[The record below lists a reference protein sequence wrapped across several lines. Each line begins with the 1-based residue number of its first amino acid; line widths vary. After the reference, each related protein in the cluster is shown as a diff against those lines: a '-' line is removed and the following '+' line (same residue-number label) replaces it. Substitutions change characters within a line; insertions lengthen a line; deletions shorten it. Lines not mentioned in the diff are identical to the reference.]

1 MRTGVMR
8 DLARARGVELASLI
22 DECVD
27 VLDRLSDADRLEVV
41 AASARLDS
49 WTASRRAEAI
59 AAVHDSAVVDL
70 ATSMVASRE
79 ESAVGPAAAE
89 RSVAGHSHSF
99 NDQRL
104 VTRRVGTEVSLV
116 LGISQMT
123 ADREVDLALSLRG
136 RPRLMQ
142 ALADGE
148 LDRAQVTVILDEIGP
163 VIHGTNETRLLTSL
177 LGADDTPDGDRFDG
191 DDVVDPDVVSAEAS
205 AQQVNLVRELRWPDV
220 SLWSLVPG
228 RLRHIVRREVAR
240 LEPRASQERAARA
253 RTERRVIFDDQ
264 PDFMS
269 ELHLRTTTD
278 AAAAAFANLDLT
290 ARAARHAGDRRNL
303 DQLRSDIAVGWLTEG
318 AFGTLVTRPPGV
330 HGGHIV
336 GPRTAAT
343 SPVGARRSVADAGRS
358 IAGGRRSPAG
368 AARSMARE
376 AVSVP
381 ARDGVTICLP
391 RPAGALINITVAG
404 TTMLDLDQEPAILH
418 GPAGPITMPAD
429 LARHLAHSPQASRW
443 RRLLLDKST
452 GVLTDISSGYHPPP
466 RLDAFVRARDGHRSR
481 LPTSCATRLELDHL
495 RPYDRVHPDLGGP
508 TSSGNLASGGR
519 RDHHLKS
526 DGALVV
532 TGDAN
537 GTLTITAPSGRSYP
551 SHPYPY
557 ADPQPPDPPQL
568 PQRPDPPV
576 PGARGDPPY

>member
-1 MRTGVMR
+1 MMRA
-8 DLARARGVELASLI
+8 LATARGAELASLI

-27 VLDRLSDADRLEVV
+27 GLDRLSDADQLEVV

-49 WTASRRAEAI
+49 WTASRRAETI
-59 AAVHDSAVVDL
+59 AAVYDSAEVDL
-70 ATSMVASRE
+70 ATAMPR
-79 ESAVGPAAAE
+79 AVD
-89 RSVAGHSHSF
+89 RSVAGHSHAF

-104 VTRRVGTEVSLV
+104 LTRRVGTEVSLV
-116 LGISQMT
+116 LGVSQMI
-123 ADREVDLALSLRG
+123 ADREVDLALSLRE

-148 LDRAQVTVILDEIGP
+148 LDRAQATVILDEVGP
-163 VIHGTNETRLLTSL
+163 LTHRTNEIRLLTSL
-177 LGADDTPDGDRFDG
+177 LGVDDTPDGDRFDG
-191 DDVVDPDVVSAEAS
+191 ADVGPGDADEAADIVSAEAS
-205 AQQVNLVRELRWPDV
+205 AQEVELVRELRWPDV

-240 LEPRASQERAARA
+240 LEPQAGQERAARA
-253 RTERRVIFDDQ
+253 RSERRVIFDDQ

-278 AAAAAFANLDLT
+278 AAAAAFVNLDLT
-290 ARAARHAGDRRNL
+290 ARAARQAGDRRNL
-303 DQLRSDIAVGWLTEG
+303 DQLRADIAVGWLTEG
-318 AFGTLVTRPPGV
+318 AFGTLVTRPPDV
-330 HGGHIV
+330 RGGHIV
-336 GPRTAAT
+336 GPRTASRPTPA
-343 SPVGARRSVADAGRS
+343 PDDGAIR
-358 IAGGRRSPAG
+358 
-368 AARSMARE
+368 
-376 AVSVP
+376 
-381 ARDGVTICLP
+381 LP
-391 RPAGALINITVAG
+391 RPAGALINVTVAS

-443 RRLLLDKST
+443 RRLLLDKGT
-452 GVLTDISSGYHPPP
+452 GVLTDIGGGYHPPP
-466 RLDAFVRARDGHRSR
+466 RMDAFVRARDGHRSR

-495 RPYDRVHPDLGGP
+495 RPYDRRRPDLGGP
-508 TSSGNLASGGR
+508 TSSGNLASGGL

-557 ADPQPPDPPQL
+557 ADPQPAEPPDSLGPRQPTQPPDLPDPRDRRGRRRTRDARDPRDRRD
-568 PQRPDPPV
+568 PRDPRDPP
-576 PGARGDPPY
+576 ALDPPARRPRGVPPY